1 VDQERA
7 ETYLRLLAEAELRRV
22 MTMPAG
28 GNQGRPMSAR
38 FKLVAQALTAVGAVS
53 AEVVAEI
60 QADADLAV
68 ARRRPL
74 YRSGTRWLPAGR
86 PGRIRPPPRPGP
98 WRVVPV
104 GQLITIQDDDG
115 RRDLLLVAYVQSA
128 NGGRLTAAG
137 LGFRPLGATDDRGA
151 SYRLA
156 FRGHPAAGELVLVPD
171 PQHRIRWLDLIP
183 AAGQPA
189 IRIDLD
195 PHIPVPDATVTRTM
209 NSSGELLLDV
219 IAARILAGADF
230 SPGNPGQLT
239 GAGADLRAFI
249 GDGPGHIVA
258 ALREAG
264 LLPPDSPV
272 PGQLAGLCARLGI
285 DGHGITSRPEPDLP
299 ERWRSILTPPSR
311 GGPPAPLVPGILAAT
326 VAELPELDGATIK
339 VAGLHH
345 GRRGTIVHLLVSG
358 VTPEGDWEYGRGVR
372 PLPVLWIRDSDGR
385 WHTTQLAGVTPF
397 GDPGVIGLWLRIVP
411 PLERGTAWI
420 ELSASGR
427 SAEVRVRLPLSS
439 QYPQAYFDDGA
450 WSAW

>member
-1 VDQERA
+1 MDQERA
-7 ETYLRLLAEAELRRV
+7 ETYLRLLAEAELRRAA
-22 MTMPAG
+22 TMPADSHP
-28 GNQGRPMSAR
+28 GRPMGAR

-53 AEVVAEI
+53 TEVVAEI
-60 QADADLAV
+60 QADVGLAV

-74 YRSGTRWLPAGR
+74 YQGGARWLPAQR
-86 PGRIRPPPRPGP
+86 PGRIRPPPPPGP

-104 GQLITIQDDDG
+104 GQLITIRDDHG

-137 LGFRPLGATDDRGA
+137 LGFRPLGATDDRGV
-151 SYRLA
+151 SYQFGL
-156 FRGHPAAGELVLVPD
+156 RGHPAAGELVLVPD
-171 PQHRIRWLDLIP
+171 PQHQIRWLDLIP

-189 IRIDLD
+189 TRIDLD
-195 PHIPVPDATVTRTM
+195 PHIPVPDVTVTPAVNRP
-209 NSSGELLLDV
+209 GELLLDV

-230 SPGNPGQLT
+230 SPGHPGQLT

-285 DGHGITSRPEPDLP
+285 DGHGITAPADGALP
-299 ERWRSILTPPSR
+299 ERWLSMLTPPGR
-311 GGPPAPLVPGILAAT
+311 GGSPAPPVPGILAAT

-358 VTPEGDWEYGRGVR
+358 VTPEGDWEYARGVR
-372 PLPVLWIRDSDGR
+372 PLPVLWIRDSGGR
-385 WHTTQLAGVTPF
+385 WHATQLAGVTPF

-439 QYPQAYFDDGA
+439 QDPQAYFDDGV